1 MDSTAASTHVPPL
14 GIQVCEE
21 VGNELQATLLELIDL
36 SVVGKQLRWS
46 VVGRSFRS
54 LHLQVDKLIKSWR
67 DLADTVAERA
77 VTIGLWP
84 DGQAI
89 AVAAVA
95 EHIDTGAVGD
105 QHVVREV
112 THRVANSIPERK
124 PDLRQG
130 PPPGLQVVVDD
141 VEAARAQLRDAGVD
155 VGDVEDSLAGRFVFF
170 SDPDGN
176 GWAVQQFPARD

>member
-1 MDSTAASTHVPPL
+1 MDSTAAPTHVPPL

-21 VGNELQATLLELIDL
+21 VGNELQPTLLELIDL
-36 SVVGKQLRWS
+36 SVVGKQLRCS

-54 LHLQVDKLIKSWR
+54 LHLQLDKLIKSWR
-67 DLADTVAERA
+67 DLADTAAERA
-77 VTIGLWP
+77 MTIGFWP

-95 EHIDTGAVGD
+95 EHIDAGAVGD

-124 PDLRQG
+124 ADLRQG

-141 VEAARAQLRDAGVD
+141 VEAAQAQLRDAGVD
-155 VGDVEDSLAGRFVFF
+155 VGDVQHAPTGRFVFF
-170 SDPDGN
+170 SDPDGHD
-176 GWAVQQFPARD
+176 WAVQQFRTRG